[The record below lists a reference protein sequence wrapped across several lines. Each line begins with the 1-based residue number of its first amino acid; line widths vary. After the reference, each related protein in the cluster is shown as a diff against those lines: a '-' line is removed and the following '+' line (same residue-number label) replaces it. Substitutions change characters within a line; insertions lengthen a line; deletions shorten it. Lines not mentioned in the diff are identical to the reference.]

1 MAVNVPPHND
11 DAEKSVLGAALQ
23 KDEALV
29 DVMEIIKEDD
39 FYRDQHKEIFRA
51 MTALN
56 GAGIAVDTV
65 TVTEELKKRKSL
77 EMVGGTAYV
86 FELPS
91 FAPTIS
97 NAGEYAK
104 IVSEKSMLRQLIK
117 SSTDIMDQSYLAEEK
132 AEIVVDQAEQKIFEI
147 AKNRQ
152 SRDYSSMKN
161 VMEST
166 LKRMEELKGKG
177 DGYTGLPTG
186 YEKIDQMTSGFQKSD
201 LIILAARPSVGKTAF
216 SLNVALNAALNSNAN
231 VLFFSLEMANEML
244 GQRLLS
250 IRSKVPLKKIFN
262 GSVYNN
268 PDEFERVNEAM
279 DDLSGTNIYIDDT
292 SGISVAEI
300 KNKCRR
306 LKAGPGL
313 DLIIIDYLQLMEL
326 GEKTENRVLEVSA
339 LTRRIKQ
346 LARDIEC
353 PVILLSQLS
362 RDIEKR
368 QGKGGKIPQLSDLRE
383 SGSIEQDADL
393 VIFLS
398 KKMIDDEE
406 EPGVRVVNIAKHRN
420 GETGTIELAW
430 KGEYTQFGN
439 LDKVTMTPEKDS
451 PF

>member
-1 MAVNVPPHND
+1 MASNIPPHND

-23 KDEALV
+23 KEEALA

-39 FYRDQHKEIFRA
+39 FYRDQHKEIFKA
-51 MTALN
+51 MVTLN
-56 GAGIAVDTV
+56 GSGIAVDTV

-97 NAGEYAK
+97 NAAEYAK
-104 IVSEKSMLRQLIK
+104 IVSEKSMLRQLIN
-117 SSTDIMDQSYLAEEK
+117 SSTDIIDKSYSGEEK
-132 AEIVVDQAEQKIFEI
+132 AEIVIDQAEQKIFDI

-152 SRDYSSMKN
+152 RRDYYSMRS

-166 LKRMEELKGKG
+166 LKRMEEFSGLNGE
-177 DGYTGLPTG
+177 YTGLPTG
-186 YEKIDQMTSGFQKSD
+186 FEKIDQMTSGLQKSD

-216 SLNVALNAALNSNAN
+216 SLNVALNAALHNDAKI
-231 VLFFSLEMANEML
+231 LFFSLEMANEML

-250 IRSKVPLKKIFN
+250 IKSKVPMNKIFD
-262 GSVYNN
+262 GSAYNS
-268 PDEFERVNEAM
+268 PEEFERINDAVEA
-279 DDLSGTNIYIDDT
+279 LSGTNIFIDDT
-292 SGISVAEI
+292 SGISIAEI

-326 GEKTENRVLEVSA
+326 GEKAESRVLEVSA
-339 LTRRIKQ
+339 MTRRIKQ

-362 RDIEKR
+362 RDVEKR
-368 QGKGGKIPQLSDLRE
+368 QGKSGKIPQLSDLRE

-398 KKMIDDEE
+398 KKIIEDEE
-406 EPGVRVVNIAKHRN
+406 EPGIRVISIAKHRN

-439 LDKVTMTPEKDS
+439 LDKNTVVPEKDA

>member
-1 MAVNVPPHND
+1 MPVNVPPHND

-23 KDEALV
+23 KEDALA
-29 DVMEIIKEDD
+29 DVMEVITAED

-51 MTALN
+51 MTTLN
-56 GAGIAVDTV
+56 AGGIAVDTV

-97 NAGEYAK
+97 NAAEYAK
-104 IVSEKSMLRQLIK
+104 IVSEKSMLRQLISK
-117 SSTDIMDQSYLAEEK
+117 STEIIDQSYTAEEK
-132 AEIVVDQAEQKIFEI
+132 AEVVVDQAEQKIFEI

-152 SRDYSSMKN
+152 RRDYSTMKN

-166 LKRMEELKGKG
+166 LKRMESLRGHEG
-177 DGYTGLPTG
+177 DYTGLPTG
-186 YEKIDQMTSGFQKSD
+186 YKRIDEMTSGLQKSD

-216 SLNVALNAALNSNAN
+216 SLNVALNTAINSNAN
-231 VLFFSLEMANEML
+231 VLFFSLEMAAEML

-250 IRSKVPLKKIFN
+250 IRSKVPLKKIFD

-268 PDEFERVNEAM
+268 PAEFERVNEAM
-279 DDLSGTNIYIDDT
+279 EELSKTNIYIDDT

-306 LKAGPGL
+306 LNSGPGL
-313 DLIIIDYLQLMEL
+313 DLVIIDYLQLMEL
-326 GEKTENRVLEVSA
+326 GERAESRVLEVSA

-368 QGKGGKIPQLSDLRE
+368 QGKSGKIPQLSDLRE

-398 KKMIDDEE
+398 RKMHDDEE
-406 EPGVRVVNIAKHRN
+406 EPGVRVVNVAKHRN
-420 GETGTIELAW
+420 GETGTIELSW

-439 LDKVTMTPEKDS
+439 LDHVTVTPEKDA
-451 PF
+451 PY